1 MAPESS
7 AATVAAV
14 PLVTLFV
21 AMFGAMFGPYVLIFF
36 GAVCG
41 SMWAVLS
48 APPFA
53 TRWDGLMLAGRSVL
67 LSLLLTAGIA
77 KLIGDAFGWPVSE
90 MYIIVS
96 ISIAGLGDRWLD
108 VLDSIKTRI
117 QTMVTNGGGTKP

>member
-1 MAPESS
+1 MAPESTTAS
-7 AATVAAV
+7 VAAV

-21 AMFGAMFGPYVLIFF
+21 ALFGVAWGPYVLIFL

-53 TRWDGLMLAGRSVL
+53 TRWGGLWLAVRAVL

-96 ISIAGLGDRWLD
+96 IAIAGLGDKWLD
-108 VLDSIKTRI
+108 VLDSIKTRL
-117 QTMVTNGGGTKP
+117 QTMITTGGTKP